1 MKSTIRPKS
10 NGFGLSR
17 IHLILC
23 SGTRTFDD
31 SDDESDAD
39 EDIDGPSFDKQ
50 VVSTASFIQRPRQG
64 YQTRKVSLQRNVS
77 ISRFHFLFAAAA
89 RRRETLTTNRISS
102 PINPRHMCMFLVS
115 HEFLCRLTFLYLY
128 TFSSC
133 KNKCTSP
140 SFGNGSF
147 VKSTRTNS
155 RYFLSIGKIQCLVDN
170 AFSQIGRTIQCFSMR
185 TNAR

>member
-1 MKSTIRPKS
+1 MIQTTRAMPTKTSMVRPSTSKSCLQHRSYNGLDKVIRHVR
-10 NGFGLSR
+10 SR
-17 IHLILC
+17 FKET
-23 SGTRTFDD
+23 SR
-31 SDDESDAD
+31 
-39 EDIDGPSFDKQ
+39 
-50 VVSTASFIQRPRQG
+50 
-64 YQTRKVSLQRNVS
+64 SLV
-77 ISRFHFLFAAAA
+77 FHFLFAAAA

-102 PINPRHMCMFLVS
+102 PINPRHICMFLVS

-140 SFGNGSF
+140 SFRNGSF

-155 RYFLSIGKIQCLVDN
+155 RYFSSIGKIQCLVDN
-170 AFSQIGRTIQCFSMR
+170 ACSQIGRTIQCFSMR